1 MSVSARLPHTLVMH
15 PALTKYQ
22 DRIMDLL
29 IAGMTPKEIAYE
41 LQRSEPAVRMAMLEI
56 KHKLRARTFA
66 QAVNIYV
73 SSKK

>member
-1 MSVSARLPHTLVMH
+1 MH

-29 IAGMTPKEIAYE
+29 ITGMTPKEIAYE

-56 KHKLRARTFA
+56 KHKLRARTLA
-66 QAVNIYV
+66 QAVSLYV
-73 SSKK
+73 NGKNNYAKCLAQDTE

>member
-1 MSVSARLPHTLVMH
+1 MH

-29 IAGMTPKEIAYE
+29 IAGRTPKEIAYE

-56 KHKLRARTFA
+56 KHKLQARTFV
-66 QAVNIYV
+66 QAAALYV
-73 SSKK
+73 CGKK